1 MRTIKLIL
9 LVLTAAL
16 LLSACAAP
24 SAPDNPAAANDE
36 AAALRDQVESLTGKV
51 EQLQEKVSDLEQEN
65 QLLQSD
71 STVGAAEDLSYLLD
85 QISESGQTVVS
96 YTALVSAVSGSG
108 DEFTLTIQRQDTA
121 DAAPEQISADRFTYV
136 YYGGYLLPEL
146 DESFGDYIAGV
157 DGGALFSV
165 YMLGDKAI
173 YLVEMADS

>member
-16 LLSACAAP
+16 LLSACTAP
-24 SAPDNPAAANDE
+24 SPPDNSAAANDE
-36 AAALRDQVESLTGKV
+36 TAALRDQVNSLTGKV
-51 EQLQEKVSDLEQEN
+51 EQLQDKISELEQEN

-71 STVGAAEDLSYLLD
+71 STVGASEDLSYLLD
-85 QISESGQTVVS
+85 QISESGQTVIS

-108 DEFTLTIQRQDTA
+108 DEFTLTIQRQDPA

-146 DESFGDYIAGV
+146 DESFGDYLAGI
-157 DGGALFSV
+157 DGGALFTV
-165 YMLGDKAI
+165 FMLGDKAI
-173 YLVEMADS
+173 YLVEMTDS